1 MMISL
6 WRVIGKPD
14 RNIGGF
20 VESLEQSRTGES
32 FLKEE
37 VVECQWQEDFRR
49 QGVGG
54 ARRFEEPGSWRSQE
68 AWALRSQRHWGA
80 RRHEKKGMF
89 PLKQEFAKRGE
100 KQEKKKIAVKVKI
113 FLKITHAHELV
124 LGVPGCREYWQKAE
138 ESEEEC
144 KKGAQKKPRNTS
156 FWKARWNEMSWPG
169 AKSGWL
175 LWRRVPGGHLAPR
188 GSQETQSFG
197 KQGET
202 RWVGQGPKVVV
213 CHKHKEKCQEGTW
226 HPRGAKKHKFF
237 VK

>member
-1 MMISL
+1 MPVA
-6 WRVIGKPD
+6 R
-14 RNIGGF
+14 GF
-20 VESLEQSRTGES
+20 E
-32 FLKEE
+32 
-37 VVECQWQEDFRR
+37 
-49 QGVGG
+49 
-54 ARRFEEPGSWRSQE
+54 APGCWRSQE
-68 AWALRSQRHWGA
+68 VWGAREFEKPGGLRSQRHWGA

-156 FWKARWNEMSWPG
+156 FWKARWNEMSGPG